1 MVYLANGM
9 QVGKTSQSLS
19 TDVGD
24 HVLVQGYI
32 GGMHQISNTATPTIL
47 HHNPQGFTTTPAAL
61 PVTHLFKL
69 LADEKLQ
76 LPPYEVQIAKTE
88 SQKGHGHDALQII

>member
-1 MVYLANGM
+1 MQGPEARESVNVVYLANGM

-32 GGMHQISNTATPTIL
+32 RGMHQICNTATPTIL

-61 PVTHLFKL
+61 PVAHM
-69 LADEKLQ
+69 
-76 LPPYEVQIAKTE
+76 
-88 SQKGHGHDALQII
+88 

>member
-1 MVYLANGM
+1 MIRRYTDRLMQGAVARGSRSMVYLANGM

-32 GGMHQISNTATPTIL
+32 GGMHQICNTATPTIL

-61 PVTHLFKL
+61 PVAYL
-69 LADEKLQ
+69 
-76 LPPYEVQIAKTE
+76 
-88 SQKGHGHDALQII
+88 